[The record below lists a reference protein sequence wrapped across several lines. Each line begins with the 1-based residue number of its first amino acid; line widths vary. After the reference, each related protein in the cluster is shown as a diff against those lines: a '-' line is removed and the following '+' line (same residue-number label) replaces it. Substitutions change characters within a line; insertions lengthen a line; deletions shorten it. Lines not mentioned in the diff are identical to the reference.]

1 VKIHYT
7 NAMSTSLEYKFRLK
21 WREKSEKILFY
32 ISLIAAPLWLLWI
45 LFDYFF
51 SPSHTLTFLPLRIGG
66 TIMSLLVVY
75 LIKYRKQISVPVLQ
89 IGTFT
94 YYQIALV
101 IMFFHID
108 LEPMYLYF
116 SGFNFISVVLFSVLV
131 LTPLELLAYSLLVNL
146 SWICIVFFNR
156 FDPIDIIGN
165 GGFVAFNINLIVML
179 VAYLRIKSNTRE
191 LESQLLLEDSN
202 EQIAAKNKEIIDSIT
217 YAKRIQTAILPPK
230 YLFSHYLPESF
241 ILYKPKDIVAGDFYW
256 LETYIHTLQET
267 KTEHPYLLFAA
278 ADCTGHGVPGAMVS
292 VICNNA
298 LNRSV
303 REFSLF
309 KPNEILEKSRE
320 IIVKEF
326 EKSTEDVKDG
336 MDISLCALSLHSEIV
351 NGTETRKMLWSGANN
366 PLWIIRKNSTKIEIH
381 SPSKQPIGK
390 YQLINE
396 PFSLQE
402 IVLEEGDSFYIF
414 TDGFADQFGGP
425 KGKKFLYKQLK
436 DLLLT
441 IQKES
446 MSKQKQLLDH
456 AFEKWRGA
464 LEQVDDV
471 CFIGVRI

>member
-1 VKIHYT
+1 
-7 NAMSTSLEYKFRLK
+7 MSIPLEVKFRIR

-32 ISLIAAPLWLLWI
+32 IALIAAPLWLLWI
-45 LFDYFF
+45 LFDFFF

-66 TIMSLLVVY
+66 TIVSLLVVY
-75 LIKYRKQISVPVLQ
+75 ALHKHKHISVPFLQ
-89 IGTFT
+89 IGMFT
-94 YYQIALV
+94 YYQIALI

-108 LEPMYLYF
+108 LEPMYIYF

-131 LTPLELLAYSLLVNL
+131 LTPKELIAYSLLVNT
-146 SWICIVFFNR
+146 SWIVIVFFNR
-156 FDPIDIIGN
+156 FDSLDIIGN

-179 VAYLRIKSNTRE
+179 VAYLRIKANTTE
-191 LESQLLLEDSN
+191 IESQLLLEDSN

-217 YAKRIQTAILPPK
+217 YAKRIQTAILPPT

-256 LETYIHTLQET
+256 LEAYIKKDTNTQM
-267 KTEHPYLLFAA
+267 EHPYLLFAA

-336 MDISLCALSLHSEIV
+336 MDISLCALSLHP
-351 NGTETRKMLWSGANN
+351 ETIEGKERRKMLWSGANN
-366 PLWIIRKNSTKIEIH
+366 PLWIIRKNSEDIEIYA
-381 SPSKQPIGK
+381 PCKQPIGK
-390 YQLINE
+390 YQFINE
-396 PFSLQE
+396 PFTLNE
-402 IVLEEGDSFYIF
+402 IELYEGDSFYVF

-436 DLLLT
+436 ELLLS
-441 IQKES
+441 IRFES
-446 MSKQKQLLDH
+446 MIKQKQLLES
-456 AFEKWRGA
+456 AFENWRGS

-471 CFIGVRI
+471 CFIGVRL

>member
-1 VKIHYT
+1 VSSIV
-7 NAMSTSLEYKFRLK
+7 NQKFESR
-21 WREKSEKILFY
+21 WREKAEKTLYF
-32 ISLIAAPLWLLWI
+32 ISLIAAPLWLFWI

-51 SPSHTLTFLPLRIGG
+51 SPSHILTFLPLRIGG
-66 TIMSLLVVY
+66 TIVSLIVAYLV
-75 LIKYRKQISVPVLQ
+75 KNKQHISIPSLQ
-89 IGTFT
+89 VGTFI
-94 YYQIALV
+94 YYQFALAL
-101 IMFFHID
+101 MFFQID
-108 LEPMYLYF
+108 LEPMYIYF
-116 SGFNFISVVLFSVLV
+116 SGFNFITVILFSILV
-131 LTPLELLAYSLLVNL
+131 LTKKELLLFSLLVN
-146 SWICIVFFNR
+146 SNWIAIVFLNR
-156 FDPIDIIGN
+156 FDPIEIFGN

-179 VAYLRIKSNTRE
+179 VAYLRIQSNTRE
-191 LESQLLLEDSN
+191 IESQLLLEDSN
-202 EQIAAKNKEIIDSIT
+202 DQIVAKNKEIIDSIT
-217 YAKRIQTAILPPK
+217 YAKRIQTAILPPN

-256 LETYIHTLQET
+256 METYIQKDEET
-267 KTEHPYLLFAA
+267 MHEQPYLLFAA

-303 REFSLF
+303 REFSLH
-309 KPNEILEKSRE
+309 KPNEILDKSRE

-336 MDISLCALSLHSEIV
+336 MDISLCSLSLHPEVV
-351 NGTETRKMLWSGANN
+351 NGKERRKMLWSGANN
-366 PLWIIRKNSTKIEIH
+366 PLWIIRNNSTELEIH

-402 IVLEEGDSFYIF
+402 VELEEGDSFYVF

-436 DLLLT
+436 DLLLS
-441 IQKES
+441 IRSES
-446 MSKQKQLLDH
+446 MTKQKQLLDS
-456 AFEKWRGA
+456 AFENWRGS

-471 CFIGVRI
+471 CIIGVRI